1 MVNQYYSRYNLY
13 MNKAASILV
22 VDDDQRLCDL
32 LKRYLGREGFR
43 VNTVLTGK
51 EMRRH
56 IEQDLPDLVLLD
68 LMLPDEDGLS
78 LAQELR
84 VHAELGIII
93 LTGKGETVDKI
104 VGLEVGADDY
114 ISKPFQN
121 RELLARIRSVLRRLS
136 VPRSSRRSHEPE
148 STMLRFS
155 GWTLDLATHELI
167 SSTGEKVHLTTN
179 EFRLLSIFV
188 KSSNRVMNRDRI
200 MELLSDREWNPDDRS
215 IDVLVGKLRKK
226 LGMDSRDNEY
236 IKTIRGEGYMFAAR
250 VDSG

>member
-1 MVNQYYSRYNLY
+1 

-32 LKRYLGREGFR
+32 LKRYLSREGFR
-43 VNTVLTGK
+43 VNTVMSGT
-51 EMRRH
+51 EMRH
-56 IEQDLPDLVLLD
+56 HLETELPDLVLLD

-78 LAQELR
+78 LARELR
-84 VHAELGIII
+84 VHPELGIII

-104 VGLEVGADDY
+104 VGLEIGADDY
-114 ISKPFQN
+114 LSKPFQN

-136 VPRSSRRSHEPE
+136 VPRDNRRGHGPE
-148 STMLRFS
+148 LSVLHFS

-167 SSTGEKVHLTTN
+167 SSSGEKVHLTTN

-188 KSSNRVMNRDRI
+188 KNSNRVMNRDRI
-200 MELLSDREWNPDDRS
+200 MELLSEREWTPDDRS

-226 LGMDSRDNEY
+226 LGRDSGNNEF
-236 IKTIRGEGYMFAAR
+236 IKTIRGEGYMFAVR
-250 VDSG
+250 VESR

>member
-1 MVNQYYSRYNLY
+1 

-32 LKRYLGREGFR
+32 LKRYLSREGFH
-43 VNTVLTGK
+43 VNTVLTGG

-56 IEQDLPDLVLLD
+56 IEQEIPDLVLLD
-68 LMLPDEDGLS
+68 LMLPDEDGLL

-84 VHAELGIII
+84 VHSKLGIII

-104 VGLEVGADDY
+104 VGLEIGADDY

-121 RELLARIRSVLRRLS
+121 RELLARIRSVLRRLN
-136 VPRSSRRSHEPE
+136 VPRDDRRGREAD
-148 STMLRFS
+148 STLLNFS
-155 GWTLDLATHELI
+155 GWSLDLATHELV
-167 SSTGEKVHLTTN
+167 SPAGEKVHLTTN
-179 EFRLLSIFV
+179 EFRLLSIFA

-226 LGMDSRDNEY
+226 LGRDSTDNEF

-250 VDSG
+250 VDSR